1 MKIGDGQIE
10 CISDYLLFQLGS
22 LCLCEKKLK
31 QERTEEKRKEEQVE
45 EEVGGKKFHCDI
57 FWV

>member
-31 QERTEEKRKEEQVE
+31 QERTEEKRKEE
-45 EEVGGKKFHCDI
+45 
-57 FWV
+57 